1 MASNKLEHNLND
13 QEDTII
19 LVDAKGAEVG
29 TYPKLAAHKDGR
41 LHRAFSIFIF
51 NSLNELLIQKRNENK
66 YHSGGLWTNTC
77 CSHPRP
83 NETVLDAATRRL
95 SEEMGLA
102 TELAEVLEFTYK
114 VTLPN
119 GLIENEYDHV
129 IIGFTDATPIPSA
142 DEVSSW
148 RWVNT
153 SEVLVDT
160 QRHPETYTSWFPIA
174 LKKLKENNF
183 LPDF

>member
-1 MASNKLEHNLND
+1 
-13 QEDTII
+13 
-19 LVDAKGAEVG
+19 
-29 TYPKLAAHKDGR
+29 
-41 LHRAFSIFIF
+41 
-51 NSLNELLIQKRNENK
+51 
-66 YHSGGLWTNTC
+66 
-77 CSHPRP
+77 
-83 NETVLDAATRRL
+83 
-95 SEEMGLA
+95 MGLA

-153 SEVLVDT
+153 SEVLADT

-183 LPDF
+183 LPNF